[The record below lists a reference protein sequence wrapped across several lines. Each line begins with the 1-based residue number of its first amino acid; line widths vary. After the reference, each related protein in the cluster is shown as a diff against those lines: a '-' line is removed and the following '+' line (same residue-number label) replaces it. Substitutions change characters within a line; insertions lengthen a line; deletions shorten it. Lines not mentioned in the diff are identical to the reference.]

1 VPPEKAISHQSVLEG
16 ILDINNDLHVMK
28 IGTTS
33 TKQRLYTKNHT
44 TKERFIIK
52 LTEMHT
58 KTNTQQ
64 VLCNSC
70 LMNLSI
76 PLKKFGSKDL
86 CDKSI
91 SQDRKIALKK

>member
-1 VPPEKAISHQSVLEG
+1 VPPEKAISHQSFLGV
-16 ILDINNDLHVMK
+16 LDINNDLHVMK

-44 TKERFIIK
+44 TKERFIKIGRDAYQDK
-52 LTEMHT
+52 YSTGIM
-58 KTNTQQ
+58 QQ
-64 VLCNSC
+64 LPDEFEY
-70 LMNLSI
+70 SI
-76 PLKKFGSKDL
+76 KKFGSKDL